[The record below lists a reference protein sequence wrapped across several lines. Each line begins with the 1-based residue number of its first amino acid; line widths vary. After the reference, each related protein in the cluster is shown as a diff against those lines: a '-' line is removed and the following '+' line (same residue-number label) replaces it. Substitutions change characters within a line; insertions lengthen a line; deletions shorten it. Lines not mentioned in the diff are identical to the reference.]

1 MKTETGPSHM
11 KTETSPSHTKTSL
24 TEHQVHVRE
33 KMLTRSNTG
42 IREPDLTT
50 INRDQLER
58 LANYSG
64 DLCLSIY
71 MPVAG
76 PQRELQQG
84 NAILLRNLIR
94 EADTQLREPP
104 YELRARE
111 RRALLRLARRIS
123 RWNGNFW
130 AYQQEGLAFFLAPDF
145 QQIVTLPVAPPA
157 QVVLAPH
164 FYVKPLLACPLG
176 DHHFYVLALSLKQSR
191 LYHATCAGIEEIPLP
206 DVPTSLQEAVPS
218 DRFEKQLQFR
228 GGASS
233 PGGRGRGRQPVF
245 YYSNYNPS
253 TQRKEQALRFCRELD
268 RGLKP
273 YLRGDTAPLVV
284 IGADYLVA
292 LYRQANSY
300 PYLAGTVSSNPDVMA
315 PRELRAAAW
324 EVVEPQFRAPREQ
337 ALEAL
342 PVYLRE
348 SRASTQLPEI
358 LRAAYDGRV
367 EVLLVADDYELWGY
381 FEPPFGP
388 MDIAGPDTPGMGR
401 QPLLNLAILYTLR
414 GNGAVY
420 TLPAAQVP
428 GPDGIAALFYQ

>member
-1 MKTETGPSHM
+1 MAGPACAAGSTAVSPRKCCAPPISPCSLCARHYSKTRQNYCCGQPLHYCCSRSHYCCGRSPDRATCLHESGGHGQETGPSHMKTETGPSHMKTETSPSHM

-218 DRFEKQLQFR
+218 DRFEKQL
-228 GGASS
+228 
-233 PGGRGRGRQPVF
+233 
-245 YYSNYNPS
+245 
-253 TQRKEQALRFCRELD
+253 
-268 RGLKP
+268 
-273 YLRGDTAPLVV
+273 
-284 IGADYLVA
+284 
-292 LYRQANSY
+292 
-300 PYLAGTVSSNPDVMA
+300 
-315 PRELRAAAW
+315 
-324 EVVEPQFRAPREQ
+324 
-337 ALEAL
+337 
-342 PVYLRE
+342 
-348 SRASTQLPEI
+348 
-358 LRAAYDGRV
+358 
-367 EVLLVADDYELWGY
+367 
-381 FEPPFGP
+381 
-388 MDIAGPDTPGMGR
+388 
-401 QPLLNLAILYTLR
+401 
-414 GNGAVY
+414 
-420 TLPAAQVP
+420 
-428 GPDGIAALFYQ
+428 